1 MTSLG
6 WSIADVVDAVDGT
19 LVGDGGAVINEI
31 VTDSR
36 EATPGSLFVAL
47 VGEHFDGN
55 HFATSAVERGASCV
69 LTRPGVRTEPR
80 IEVDDTSDALLAL
93 AAKRRAELSIP
104 VIAVTGSTGKT
115 STKDLLH
122 AGIAGS
128 WASPRS
134 YNNEVGVPLTVLA
147 TPDDATALILEVGSR
162 GVGHIAWL
170 RPAIEPDIA
179 IITNLGLV
187 HLETFGSE
195 DGLADAKYE
204 LVAMLPP
211 DGTAVLPHD
220 EVRLRR
226 EGEPQT
232 LTFGEGGEA
241 TVSVSRSTIDG
252 EGYPTF
258 RVSVEGDD
266 YDITLRM
273 AGEHQAVNAAAAV
286 TAAVALGHDL
296 EGFIDRMQQ
305 ATGSAW
311 RMEVHVGDVTVVN
324 DSYNSNPQSLEAAL
338 RTVSRMHGRHIAVLG
353 PMAELGP
360 VCEREHRRL
369 GSLVS
374 DLGYQHM
381 FVIGP
386 DHGYALGAPDLV
398 RNATD
403 IGQCLDTLS
412 HTLQRGDVVLV
423 KASRSAGF
431 ERLALH
437 LIKDFSL

>member
-6 WSIADVVDAVDGT
+6 WSMADIADAVGGR
-19 LVGDGGAVINEI
+19 LVGDGGKIITEV

-36 EATPGSLFVAL
+36 DAQPGALFVAL
-47 VGEHFDGN
+47 VGEHFDGSE
-55 HFATSAVERGASCV
+55 FAPSAVKRGASGV
-69 LTRPGVRTEPR
+69 LARSGVGAEPR
-80 IEVDDTSDALLAL
+80 VEVDDTSDALLAL

-122 AGIAGS
+122 SGIAGS
-128 WASPRS
+128 WASPKS

-179 IITNLGLV
+179 IVTNLGLV
-187 HLETFGSE
+187 HLETFGSQ

-204 LVAMLPP
+204 LVAMLPES
-211 DGTAVLPHD
+211 GTAVLPHD
-220 EVRLRR
+220 EGRLRR
-226 EGEPQT
+226 GSEPHT
-232 LTFGEGGEA
+232 LTFGEGGDA
-241 TVSVSRSTIDG
+241 TVAVSQTTIDAA
-252 EGYPTF
+252 GYPTF
-258 RVSVEGDD
+258 GVVVGGTERQV
-266 YDITLRM
+266 TLRM
-273 AGEHQAVNAAAAV
+273 AGEHQAANAAAAV
-286 TAAVALGHDL
+286 AGAVALGYDL
-296 EGFIDRMQQ
+296 DEFIVGMQR

-338 RTVSRMHGRHIAVLG
+338 RTVAHMPGRHVAVLG

-360 VCEREHRRL
+360 VCQREHRRL
-369 GSLVS
+369 GALV
-374 DLGYQHM
+374 DQLGYEQM
-381 FVIGP
+381 FVVGP
-386 DHGYALGAPDLV
+386 DHGYALGAPELV

-403 IGQCLDTLS
+403 IEQCLDTLS

-437 LIKDFSL
+437 LIKDFSP

>member
-1 MTSLG
+1 MED
-6 WSIADVVDAVDGT
+6 IARAVGGT
-19 LVGDGGAVINEI
+19 LVGDGGTVINEV

-36 EATPGSLFVAL
+36 EATPGTLFVAL

-55 HFATSAVERGASCV
+55 EFAASAMERGASGA
-69 LTRPGVRTEPR
+69 LTRTGVRIEPR

-122 AGIAGS
+122 AGITGS

-134 YNNEVGVPLTVLA
+134 YNNEVGVPVTVLA

-162 GVGHIAWL
+162 GAGHITWL
-170 RPAIEPDIA
+170 RPAIEPDVA

-204 LVAMLPP
+204 LVAMLGPG
-211 DGTAVLPHD
+211 GTAVLPHD
-220 EVRLRR
+220 EERLRR
-226 EGEPQT
+226 GTEPQT

-241 TVSVSRSTIDG
+241 TVSVSHSTIDG

-258 RVSVEGDD
+258 RVSVGGSD
-266 YDITLRM
+266 YDMTLCM
-273 AGEHQAVNAAAAV
+273 AGEHQAANAAAAMS
-286 TAAVALGHDL
+286 AAVALGYDL
-296 EGFIDRMQQ
+296 DDFIDRMQQ
-305 ATGSAW
+305 AKGSAW
-311 RMEVHVGDVTVVN
+311 RMEVHVGEVTVVN

-338 RTVSRMHGRHIAVLG
+338 RTVSQMHGRHIAVLG

-369 GSLVS
+369 GALAA
-374 DLGYQHM
+374 DLGYEHM
-381 FVIGP
+381 FVVGP

-403 IGQCLDTLS
+403 IERCLDTLS

-437 LIKDFSL
+437 LIKDFAP